1 MFLFHRVHLSMIPMQ
16 KVHGPALGDHQADA
30 LTPACVCA
38 GLQLPRFWSLPHW
51 QNQQLRKGELSRL
64 KIAFQYILVCSSP
77 FSAFLCVSFCS
88 QASFLSWMDHSGT
101 NMFSTGSQRC
111 TLNTFSLKTRS
122 LTSAILKTLP
132 PLIPISKT
140 VPLNLPSFITQ
151 VRTRTGGIVR
161 GRANLV

>member
-1 MFLFHRVHLSMIPMQ
+1 
-16 KVHGPALGDHQADA
+16 
-30 LTPACVCA
+30 
-38 GLQLPRFWSLPHW
+38 
-51 QNQQLRKGELSRL
+51 
-64 KIAFQYILVCSSP
+64 
-77 FSAFLCVSFCS
+77 
-88 QASFLSWMDHSGT
+88 
-101 NMFSTGSQRC
+101 MFSTGSQRC